1 MSKRPSSRRSSPE
14 GRGLSGDGRFN
25 VSLEGRPGFRRA
37 AGYGRCVHEDEF
49 LRVSNRHAAAAPAI
63 EERPGRYLGYFENKF
78 GEQLVFV
85 HEDGELDATVFGGDV
100 GWEPRRVRDA
110 GGRPDVG
117 DLVLGEE
124 EHAFLTACWI
134 ATAWRREDA
143 RHARRA
149 A

>member
-1 MSKRPSSRRSSPE
+1 MGALTASRRGSC
-14 GRGLSGDGRFN
+14 
-25 VSLEGRPGFRRA
+25 FRRV
-37 AGYGRCVHEDEF
+37 AGYGRRVREGEL
-49 LRVSNRHAAAAPAI
+49 LRVSNHHAAAALAI
-63 EERPGRYLGYFENKF
+63 EERPGRYLGYFQNKF

-85 HEDGELDATVFGGDV
+85 HDDGELDATVFHGDV
-100 GWEPRRVRDA
+100 DWVPRRVRDA
-110 GGRPDVG
+110 GGLPDVG

-143 RHARRA
+143 RLARRA